1 MESRSGRRPGSPQTR
16 EAILDAAVEAFTEGG
31 YAGTTIRAV
40 ARAAGVDPALVMH
53 FFGNKDGLFD
63 AAIRA
68 RGLPLRELGEVM
80 EGDPAG
86 LGERLVRRY
95 LSLWESPEHGPKLR
109 AVMSSASSSPAAAG
123 MLKEFITSEVLQPL
137 AKQLGVDNAETRGM
151 LAGSHLIGIAF
162 TRYVLNVEPIASLG
176 GEELVACVAPAVQR
190 YLTGD
195 LPLAQPI

>member
-1 MESRSGRRPGSPQTR
+1 MESKSGRRPGSPQTR

-31 YAGTTIRAV
+31 YAATTIRAV
-40 ARAAGVDPALVMH
+40 ARTAGVDPALVMH

-68 RGLPLRELGEVM
+68 SGLPLRELGEVM
-80 EGDPAG
+80 EGDIEG
-86 LGERLVRRY
+86 VGERLVRRY

-109 AVMSSASSSPAAAG
+109 AVVGSAASSPAAAV

-137 AKQLGVDNAETRGM
+137 AKQLGVDRAETRGI

-162 TRYVLNVEPIASLG
+162 TRYVLNIGPVASLDS
-176 GEELVACVAPAVQR
+176 EQLVACVAPAVQR

-195 LPLAQPI
+195 LPFA